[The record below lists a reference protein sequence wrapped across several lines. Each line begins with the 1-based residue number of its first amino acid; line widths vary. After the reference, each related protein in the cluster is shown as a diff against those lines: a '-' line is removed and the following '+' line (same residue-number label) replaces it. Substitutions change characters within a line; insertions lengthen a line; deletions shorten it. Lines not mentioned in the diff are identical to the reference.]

1 MMGGDEA
8 AGRVGVHRSAEAV
21 LEAERTSQQS
31 AACRSEPPVA
41 AENKLLSHVKRGQQ
55 ALMARRRKVSLASTT
70 GHVGFVATS
79 CSIQTFG
86 SQYSP

>member
-1 MMGGDEA
+1 MRPLAVSEFIVPPKRSSRLNGHPSSPLP
-8 AGRVGVHRSAEAV
+8 VG
-21 LEAERTSQQS
+21 QS
-31 AACRSEPPVA
+31 PPSRP
-41 AENKLLSHVKRGQQ
+41 ENKLLSHVKRGQQ

-70 GHVGFVATS
+70 GHVGFGATS